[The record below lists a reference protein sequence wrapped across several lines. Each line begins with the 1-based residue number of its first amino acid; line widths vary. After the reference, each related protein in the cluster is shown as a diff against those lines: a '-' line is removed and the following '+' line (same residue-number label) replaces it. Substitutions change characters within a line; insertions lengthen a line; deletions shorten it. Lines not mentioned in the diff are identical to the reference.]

1 MVRRTVGWV
10 AIGWATCR
18 HQAGIVL
25 RISDAERRN
34 RLATRHGLVNPFGA
48 VPEVADALVGLHGSD
63 PATVFL
69 SLQARIDGIT
79 IEDIESALYDRAEL
93 WRIWAMRRTMFM
105 VPPDLASV
113 MYAAATR
120 DVVAN
125 ERRKLLKMFQVNHET
140 ADAEAWLEQ
149 VAKDSVAYLEEVG
162 TASTAEMKE
171 NVAGLDTKLVV
182 RQGNGPEVSMSVA
195 SRLLMLLAMDCQVA
209 KGRPAGTWRSSQYE
223 WLSLEAWAGEP
234 LADLPAAAAEGQLV
248 SRWLASYGPGT
259 FADIKWWTGWTV
271 AKTRNALELIGAQEV
286 ALEYDVG
293 FVLPT
298 DTGQLPDP
306 GPWVALLPGLDPS
319 VMGWKEREWI
329 LGDLAGRLFDRNG
342 NAGPTAWVDGEI
354 VGGWAQRRDGS
365 IAIGVLRDPGTEA
378 RTALN
383 LEAERLAE
391 WMGPVSLRFRFP
403 SPYEK
408 ELRDS

>member
-1 MVRRTVGWV
+1 MPNRGP
-10 AIGWATCR
+10 IMP
-18 HQAGIVL
+18 
-25 RISDAERRN
+25 RISDVERRN
-34 RLATRHGLVNPFGA
+34 RLGRRHGLTSPLGT

-63 PATVFL
+63 PATIFL
-69 SLQARIDGIT
+69 SLRARIDAIT

-105 VPPDLASV
+105 VPPDLGSV

-125 ERRKLLKMFQVNHET
+125 ERRKLLKTFQANHGT
-140 ADAEAWLEQ
+140 VDAEAWLEQ
-149 VAKDSVAYLEEVG
+149 VARAAVAYLEEVG
-162 TASTAEMKE
+162 TATTAEMKE
-171 NVAGLDTKLVV
+171 NVDGLDTKLTV
-182 RQGNGPEVSMSVA
+182 RQGNRPEVTMSLA

-223 WLSLEAWAGEP
+223 WLSLGAWAGEP
-234 LADLPAAAAEGQLV
+234 LTDLPTADAEGQLV
-248 SRWLASYGPGT
+248 SRWLAAYGPGT
-259 FADIKWWTGWTV
+259 FEDIKWWTGWTV
-271 AKTRNALELIGAQEV
+271 AKTKRALELVGAQEV
-286 ALEYDVG
+286 ALDGGVG

-298 DTGQLPDP
+298 DTARLPDP

-319 VMGWKEREWI
+319 VMGWKRRDWI

-354 VGGWAQRRDGS
+354 VGGWAQRPDGS
-365 IAIGVLRDPGTEA
+365 IAVGVLRDRGTGA

-383 LEAERLAE
+383 LEAERLAQ